1 MTQDI
6 TGFSLSEIWQKA
18 KLEIAKSTS
27 TEVFD
32 SWFKDLECLGGGEDS
47 IILSAMGE
55 FAAMWIRDNY
65 MDVLSRN
72 VSLAASRNMKVEI
85 RAVELPADGPECLQ
99 HAGQTLTDSPR
110 GLKNPNLSEKNARI
124 QHVAPVST
132 QECLKSINPRNTF
145 ETFVVGEGNRFAHA
159 AALAVAQNLGTA
171 FNPLF
176 IYGATGLGKT
186 HLMHAIAQF
195 VLKSRPESRI
205 LYISSETFV
214 NEYILA
220 LREGNIS
227 NFRKRYRNTDLLLI
241 DDVQFFAKKES
252 CQEEFFH
259 TFNELFNSGKQIV
272 LSCDKPVNEV
282 ADIEQRLVSRFGWG
296 VSVDIQAP
304 DYETRLAI
312 LNSKLSALNGSA
324 SIRPEAV
331 DLIAR
336 RFTKNVRRMEGALT
350 NLIGYAS
357 LISPDNPITLE
368 KVQELL
374 SDMLMQEDGAQSVD
388 IEFIQ
393 KKTAEYYKIDLAEMT
408 SKRRPANIALVRQIA
423 MYLCRKLTAHSL
435 QEIGKRFG
443 GRDHGT
449 VMYAIRT
456 VDHEMNS
463 DETVKRSVDFLLK
476 TLSV

>member
-1 MTQDI
+1 MIQDTI
-6 TGFSLSEIWQKA
+6 NFSSSEVWEEA
-18 KLEIAKSTS
+18 KSEIAKCASP
-27 TEVFD
+27 EVFET
-32 SWFKDLECLGGGEDS
+32 WFKDLEYLGGNEDS
-47 IILSAMGE
+47 VTLGTKSE
-55 FAAMWIRDNY
+55 FCAMWIKANF

-72 VSLAASRNMKVEI
+72 MSLAAGRTMKVEI
-85 RAVELPADGPECLQ
+85 RATEVSAEDNIPDMSRNPL
-99 HAGQTLTDSPR
+99 SNPR
-110 GLKNPNLSEKNARI
+110 RATNRPTTAVREI
-124 QHVAPVST
+124 
-132 QECLKSINPRNTF
+132 LKSINPRNTF

-159 AALAVAQNLGTA
+159 AALAVAQNPGTA
-171 FNPLF
+171 YNPLF

-195 VLKSRPESRI
+195 VLKNNPESRI
-205 LYISSETFV
+205 LYVSSETFV
-214 NEYILA
+214 NEFVLA
-220 LREGNIS
+220 LREGKVTD
-227 NFRKRYRNTDLLLI
+227 FRKRHRKTDLLLI
-241 DDVQFFAKKES
+241 DDVQFFAGKER

-259 TFNELFNSGKQIV
+259 TFNDLFNSGKQIV

-312 LNSKLSALNGSA
+312 LNNKLSALKGSA
-324 SIRPEAV
+324 SILPEAV
-331 DLIAR
+331 DLVAR

-357 LISPDNPITLE
+357 LISPNNPITLE
-368 KVQELL
+368 KAQELL
-374 SDMLMQEDGAQSVD
+374 SDMLMQEDGTQSVD

-393 KKTAEYYKIDLAEMT
+393 KKTAEYYKLDPAEMT
-408 SKRRPANIALVRQIA
+408 SKKRPANIALVRQIA

-449 VMYAIRT
+449 VMYAIRA
-456 VDHEMNS
+456 VDNAMNR

-476 TLSV
+476 TLSA

>member
-1 MTQDI
+1 M
-6 TGFSLSEIWQKA
+6 
-18 KLEIAKSTS
+18 
-27 TEVFD
+27 
-32 SWFKDLECLGGGEDS
+32 
-47 IILSAMGE
+47 
-55 FAAMWIRDNY
+55 
-65 MDVLSRN
+65 
-72 VSLAASRNMKVEI
+72 
-85 RAVELPADGPECLQ
+85 AD
-99 HAGQTLTDSPR
+99 
-110 GLKNPNLSEKNARI
+110 
-124 QHVAPVST
+124 
-132 QECLKSINPRNTF
+132 
-145 ETFVVGEGNRFAHA
+145 
-159 AALAVAQNLGTA
+159 
-171 FNPLF
+171 
-176 IYGATGLGKT
+176 
-186 HLMHAIAQF
+186 
-195 VLKSRPESRI
+195 
-205 LYISSETFV
+205 
-214 NEYILA
+214 
-220 LREGNIS
+220 
-227 NFRKRYRNTDLLLI
+227 
-241 DDVQFFAKKES
+241 
-252 CQEEFFH
+252 
-259 TFNELFNSGKQIV
+259 
-272 LSCDKPVNEV
+272 
-282 ADIEQRLVSRFGWG
+282 
-296 VSVDIQAP
+296 
-304 DYETRLAI
+304 AI

-368 KVQELL
+368 KAQELL